1 MYKIIRSLLFTLDA
15 EFSHRLVLGLLRV
28 IYIVPGVG
36 ALLRLATRV
45 PNEGLQTEIMGI
57 TFPNPVGIAAGLD
70 KNARYYRPLLDLGFG
85 FVELGTVTAKPQ
97 RGNSPKRMF
106 RLPSKRAI
114 INRMGFPSIGA
125 ESVARN
131 LRRQGKPGV
140 VGVNIGKNK
149 TTPNDRAV
157 DDYLSAFR
165 AVYGLA
171 DYVAIN
177 ISSPNTP
184 HLRAFHQQDKLT
196 ELIEPLKNEQEMLG
210 KTRRVYMP
218 IALKVSPDLSDEDID
233 NIARIAIEQRLDA
246 IIATNT
252 TVSRDGI
259 EDELLSTEP
268 GGLSGQ
274 PLKDR
279 STEVIRK
286 FYNRLQGKV
295 PIIGVGGI
303 ENTNDAW
310 EKMLAGADLLQ
321 VYTGFIYEGPM
332 LANSICAG
340 LLKRVQASGFETLTE
355 AVNQARTGVHLM
367 R

>member
-1 MYKIIRSLLFTLDA
+1 MYKLIRSLLFMLDA
-15 EFSHRLVLGLLRV
+15 EASHRLVLGALRAA
-28 IYIVPGVG
+28 YLVPGVG
-36 ALLRLATRV
+36 ALLRSLTRSAAS
-45 PNEGLQTEIMGI
+45 ELETECMGI
-57 TFPNPVGIAAGLD
+57 HFPNPVGIAAGLD

-85 FVELGTVTAKPQ
+85 FIELGTVTAKPQ

-106 RLPSKRAI
+106 RLPAKRAI
-114 INRMGFPSIGA
+114 INRMGFPSVGA
-125 ESVARN
+125 EHFARN

-140 VGVNIGKNK
+140 VGVNLGKNK
-149 TTPNDRAV
+149 TTPNDKAV
-157 DDYLSAFR
+157 EDYLAAFR

-184 HLRAFHQQDKLT
+184 HLRAFHQQDKLN
-196 ELIEPLKNEQEMLG
+196 ELIEPLKNEQIMLG

-218 IALKVSPDLSDEDID
+218 IALKVSPDLTDEDIE
-233 NIARIAIEQRLDA
+233 NISRIAIDKKLDA

-252 TVSRDGI
+252 TISRDGI

-274 PLKDR
+274 PIKDK
-279 STEVIRK
+279 STAVIRK
-286 FYNRLQGKV
+286 FYNHLHGKV

-303 ENTNDAW
+303 ENADDAW
-310 EKMLAGADLLQ
+310 EKLVAGADLVQ
-321 VYTGFIYEGPM
+321 VYTGFVYQGPM
-332 LANSICAG
+332 IARDICVG
-340 LLKRVQASGFETLTE
+340 LRKRVQASGFNTLTE
-355 AVNQARTGVHLM
+355 ALAQARTGVHMM

>member
-1 MYKIIRSLLFTLDA
+1 MYKLIRSLLFMMDA
-15 EFSHRLVLGLLRV
+15 EFGHRLVLGFLRIV
-28 IYIVPGVG
+28 YFVPGVS
-36 ALLRLATRV
+36 ALLKTITRS
-45 PNEGLQTEIMGI
+45 PAGELDTEVMGI
-57 TFPNPVGIAAGLD
+57 RFPNPVGVAAGLD

-106 RLPSKRAI
+106 RIPAKHAI
-114 INRMGFPSIGA
+114 INRMGFPSVGA
-125 ESVARN
+125 EHFARN

-140 VGVNIGKNK
+140 IGANLGKNK
-149 TTPNDRAV
+149 TTPNEKAV
-157 DDYLSAFR
+157 EDYLAAFR

-184 HLRAFHQQDKLT
+184 HLRAFHQQDKLN
-196 ELIEPLKNEQEMLG
+196 ELIEPLKNEQIMLG

-218 IALKVSPDLSDEDID
+218 IALKVSPDLGDEDIA
-233 NIARIAIEQRLDA
+233 NIARLAIDKKLDA

-252 TVSRDGI
+252 TVSREGI

-274 PLKDR
+274 PLKDK

-286 FYNRLQGKV
+286 FYNHLRGQV

-303 ENTNDAW
+303 ENADDAW
-310 EKMLAGADLLQ
+310 EKMVAGADLVQ
-321 VYTGFIYEGPM
+321 VYTGFVYQGPM
-332 LANSICAG
+332 LARDICIG
-340 LLKRVQASGFETLTE
+340 LSKRVQASGFDTLTAALE
-355 AVNQARTGVHLM
+355 QARTGVHMM

>member
-1 MYKIIRSLLFTLDA
+1 MYRFFRSLLFKLDA
-15 EFSHRLVLGLLRV
+15 EFSHRLVLNALRLIYIIPGMGKLLRV
-28 IYIVPGVG
+28 I
-36 ALLRLATRV
+36 TRV
-45 PNEGLQTEIMGI
+45 PMTGLETEIMGI
-57 TFPNPVGIAAGLD
+57 QLRNPVGIAAGLD
-70 KNARYYRPLLDLGFG
+70 KNGRYYRPLLDLGFG

-97 RGNSPKRMF
+97 RGNAPKRMF
-106 RLPSKRAI
+106 RLPRHRAI

-125 ESVARN
+125 EHFARS
-131 LRRQGKPGV
+131 LRRHGKPGV
-140 VGVNIGKNK
+140 IGVNIGKNK
-149 TTPNDRAV
+149 TTPNEHAV
-157 DDYLSAFR
+157 EDYLAAFR

-184 HLRAFHQQDKLT
+184 HLRALHQQDKLNDLLET
-196 ELIEPLKNEQEMLG
+196 LKNEQEMLG

-218 IALKVSPDLSDEDID
+218 IALKVSPDLSDEDIA
-233 NIARIAIEQRLDA
+233 NIAKLAIDKRLDA

-252 TVSRDGI
+252 TTSREGI
-259 EDELLSTEP
+259 EEELLSSEP

-274 PLKDR
+274 PLKNR

-286 FYNRLQGKV
+286 FYNHLQGQV

-303 ENTNDAW
+303 ENADDAW
-310 EKMLAGADLLQ
+310 EKMVAGADLVQ

-332 LANSICAG
+332 LARNICSG
-340 LLKRVQASGFETLTE
+340 LTKRVQASGFDSLES
-355 AVNQARTGVHLM
+355 AVKQARTGVHLM

>member
-1 MYKIIRSLLFTLDA
+1 LYKILRSLLFMMDA
-15 EFSHRLVLGLLRV
+15 EFSHRLVLNLLRFV
-28 IYIVPGVG
+28 YLFPGVG
-36 ALLRLATRV
+36 ALFRVITRT
-45 PNEGLQTEIMGI
+45 PNTGLETELMGI
-57 TFPNPVGIAAGLD
+57 RFPNPVGVAAGLD
-70 KNARYYRPLLDLGFG
+70 KNAHYYRPLLDLGFG
-85 FVELGTVTAKPQ
+85 FVELGTVTPKPQ

-106 RLPSKRAI
+106 RLPRKRAI

-125 ESVARN
+125 EHFARN

-149 TTPNDRAV
+149 TTPNERAV
-157 DDYLSAFR
+157 DDYIAAFR
-165 AVYGLA
+165 AVYGIA

-184 HLRAFHQQDKLT
+184 HLRAFHDHGKLN
-196 ELIEPLKNEQEMLG
+196 ELLEPLKNEQEMLG

-218 IALKVSPDLSDEDID
+218 IALKISPDLSDEDIS
-233 NIARIAIEQRLDA
+233 NIAKLAIEKRLDA

-259 EDELLSTEP
+259 EDELLSSEP

-274 PLKDR
+274 PLKAK

-286 FYNRLQGKV
+286 FYNHLQGKV

-303 ENTNDAW
+303 ENADDAW
-310 EKMLAGADLLQ
+310 EKMVAGADLIQ

-332 LANSICAG
+332 LARNICAG
-340 LLKRVQASGFETLTE
+340 LRKRVQASGFDSLAA
-355 AVNQARTGVHLM
+355 AVQQARTGVHLM

>member
-1 MYKIIRSLLFTLDA
+1 MYKIFRAILFSLDA
-15 EFSHRLVLGLLRV
+15 ELSHRLVLGLLRSV
-28 IYIVPGVG
+28 YLVPGIG
-36 ALLRLATRV
+36 SLFRLVTRSSSK
-45 PNEGLQTEIMGI
+45 GLEVDVMGI
-57 TFPNPVGIAAGLD
+57 HFPNPVGIAAGLD

-85 FVELGTVTAKPQ
+85 SIELGTVTPKPQ
-97 RGNSPKRMF
+97 TGNSPKRMF
-106 RLPSKRAI
+106 RLPRKRAI

-125 ESVARN
+125 DNFARN
-131 LRRQGKPGV
+131 LRRHGKPGV
-140 VGVNIGKNK
+140 IGVNIGKNK

-157 DDYLSAFR
+157 DDYITAFQ

-184 HLRAFHQQDKLT
+184 HLRAFHQHDKLM
-196 ELIEPLKNEQEMLG
+196 ELLVPLKNEQEMLG

-218 IALKVSPDLSDEDID
+218 IALKVSPDLSDEDIE
-233 NIARIAIEQRLDA
+233 NISKIAIEQRLDA

-252 TVSRDGI
+252 TISRDGI

-274 PLKDR
+274 PLKDK

-286 FYNRLQGKV
+286 FYNHLQGKV

-303 ENTNDAW
+303 ENADDAW
-310 EKMLAGADLLQ
+310 EKMMAGADLLQ

-332 LANSICAG
+332 LARNICAG
-340 LLKRVQASGFETLTE
+340 LAKRVQASGFETLAE
-355 AVNQARTGVHLM
+355 ALKQARTGVHMM

>member
-1 MYKIIRSLLFTLDA
+1 MYRLIRSLLFMMDA
-15 EFSHRLVLGLLRV
+15 EFSHKLVLGALRF
-28 IYIVPGVG
+28 IYLVPGVG
-36 ALLRLATRV
+36 ALLRALTKSSAASL
-45 PNEGLQTEIMGI
+45 ETECMGI
-57 TFPNPVGIAAGLD
+57 RFPNPVGIAAGLD

-106 RLPSKRAI
+106 RLPSKHAI

-125 ESVARN
+125 EHFARN
-131 LRRQGKPGV
+131 LRRHGKPGV
-140 VGVNIGKNK
+140 IGVNIGKNK
-149 TTPNDRAV
+149 TTPNDKAV
-157 DDYLSAFR
+157 DDYLAAFR

-171 DYVAIN
+171 DYVAVN

-184 HLRAFHQQDKLT
+184 HLRAFHQQDKLN
-196 ELIEPLKNEQEMLG
+196 ELIEPLKNEQIMLG

-218 IALKVSPDLSDEDID
+218 IALKVSPDISDEDIA
-233 NIARIAIEQRLDA
+233 NIAKIAIEKKLDA

-268 GGLSGQ
+268 GGLSGR
-274 PLKDR
+274 PLKDK
-279 STEVIRK
+279 STTVIRK
-286 FYNRLQGKV
+286 FYNHLHGKV

-303 ENTNDAW
+303 ENADDAW
-310 EKMLAGADLLQ
+310 EKLVAGADLVQ
-321 VYTGFIYEGPM
+321 VYTGFVYQGPM
-332 LANSICAG
+332 LARDICAG
-340 LLKRVQASGFETLTE
+340 LENRVRASGFDSLSAALE
-355 AVNQARTGVHLM
+355 QARTGVHMM

>member
-1 MYKIIRSLLFTLDA
+1 MYKILRSLLFMMDA
-15 EFSHRLVLGLLRV
+15 EFSHRLVLNLLRFV
-28 IYIVPGVG
+28 YLFPGVG
-36 ALLRLATRV
+36 ALFRVITRA
-45 PNEGLQTEIMGI
+45 PNTGLETELMGI
-57 TFPNPVGIAAGLD
+57 RFPNPVGVAAGLD
-70 KNARYYRPLLDLGFG
+70 KNAHYYRPLLDLGFG
-85 FVELGTVTAKPQ
+85 FVELGTVTPKPQ

-106 RLPSKRAI
+106 RLPRKRAI

-125 ESVARN
+125 EHFARN

-149 TTPNDRAV
+149 TTPNERAV
-157 DDYLSAFR
+157 DDYIAAFR
-165 AVYGLA
+165 AVYGIA

-184 HLRAFHQQDKLT
+184 HLRAFHEHDKLN
-196 ELIEPLKNEQEMLG
+196 ELLESLKNEQEMLG

-218 IALKVSPDLSDEDID
+218 IALKISPDLSDEDIA
-233 NIARIAIEQRLDA
+233 NIAKLAIEKRLDA

-252 TVSRDGI
+252 TVSREGI
-259 EDELLSTEP
+259 EDELLSSEP

-274 PLKDR
+274 PIKSK

-286 FYNRLQGKV
+286 LYNHLQGKV

-303 ENTNDAW
+303 EDADDAW
-310 EKMLAGADLLQ
+310 EKMVAGADLIQ

-332 LANSICAG
+332 LARNICAG
-340 LLKRVQASGFETLTE
+340 LRKRVQASGFDTLAA
-355 AVNQARTGVHLM
+355 AVQQARTGVHLM